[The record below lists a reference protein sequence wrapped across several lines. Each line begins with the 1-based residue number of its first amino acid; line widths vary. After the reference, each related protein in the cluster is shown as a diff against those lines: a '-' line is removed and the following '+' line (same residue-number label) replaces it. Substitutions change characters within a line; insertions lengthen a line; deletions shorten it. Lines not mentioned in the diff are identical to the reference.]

1 MNGPG
6 QATST
11 RAVLL
16 TVVIVVA
23 VLRLAQEIFIPLALA
38 ILFTFLLAPL
48 VGRLHHWG
56 VNRLLAVLV
65 SVAIA
70 LTLIGTLGNLA
81 FNQFT
86 DLAHELPGY
95 QRQLHENL
103 THIRG
108 SLREGIADT
117 SKAIEQI
124 TKELQRV
131 APSEPLPND
140 VRKVQ
145 VVEPPP
151 SPMQILPDL
160 FGPLLRPFG
169 TALVVITL
177 VSFMLLRLH
186 DLHERLIR
194 VLGRRNLY
202 HTTEALADAA
212 RRVSRYLLMQLLIN
226 SWTGLVV
233 GLGLWALNVPHPG
246 LWGALALLARFIPYA
261 GIWTA
266 AVVPFLLSFAVSDDL
281 TRPLLVLA
289 LFAVLEAFNYAV
301 LEPWLYANRTGIS
314 PVALLLS
321 AAFWT
326 WLWGGAGLL
335 LAVPMTV
342 CVAVMS
348 KYIPQL
354 EFLQV
359 LLGDEPVLEP
369 HQRLY
374 QRLLASNRD
383 ASDVLLD
390 ETLRACGSMLNAA
403 DGVIVPAIRLME
415 DDYDRRALGAAKRK
429 NVLEHIDQWVEE
441 RLDSLDGRVHALAAS
456 RGLAPGKA
464 LQPAQAPNGNMGF
477 RGATPPA
484 SEPQS
489 GILCVPAA
497 DRADEV
503 VAKLLVSACLERGIE
518 AAFLKPEALE
528 RLSLADR
535 GGGGEGGRTVDA
547 VVVSALP
554 PEALAPARAVCRSVR
569 AQTQELPIVVG
580 LWDPDGDLQKPRER
594 LEAAGAGQLVVRF
607 AECVTALEALL
618 TPDAPATHPPAQA
631 REGRLL
637 QA

>member
-6 QATST
+6 QASGT

-23 VLRLAQEIFIPLALA
+23 VLRLAQEVFIPLALA

-48 VGRLHHWG
+48 VGRLHQWG
-56 VNRLLAVLV
+56 VNRLLAVIV

-70 LTLIGTLGNLA
+70 LALIGTLGNVA
-81 FNQFT
+81 FNQFS

-108 SLREGIADT
+108 ALRGGIADT
-117 SKAIEQI
+117 SQFIEQI

-131 APSEPLPND
+131 APTQPLPND

-151 SPMQILPDL
+151 TSMQMLKELI
-160 FGPLLRPFG
+160 GPLLKPFG

-177 VSFMLLRLH
+177 VIFMLLRLP
-186 DLHERLIR
+186 DLRERLIR

-202 HTTEALADAA
+202 HTTEALSDAA
-212 RRVSRYLLMQLLIN
+212 QRVSRYLLMQLLIN

-233 GLGLWALNVPHPG
+233 GLGLWALNVPNPG
-246 LWGALALLARFIPYA
+246 LWGALALLSRFIPYV
-261 GIWTA
+261 GVWTA
-266 AVVPFLLSFAVSDDL
+266 AVIPFLLSFAVSDDL

-289 LFAVLEAFNYAV
+289 LFAILELFNYAV
-301 LEPWLYANRTGIS
+301 LEPWLYANHTGIS
-314 PVALLLS
+314 PVALLLA

-326 WLWGGAGLL
+326 WLWGAAGLL

-383 ASDVLLD
+383 AADVLLD
-390 ETLRACGSMLNAA
+390 ETLRVSDSMLDAA
-403 DGVIVPAIRLME
+403 DVVIVPAIRLME
-415 DDYDRRALGAAKRK
+415 ADYDRRALGAAKRK
-429 NVLEHIDQWVEE
+429 NVLEHINQWVEE
-441 RLDSLDGRVHALAAS
+441 RLDSLDGMAPHNKGK
-456 RGLAPGKA
+456 RGNRGTRDATAPE
-464 LQPAQAPNGNMGF
+464 
-477 RGATPPA
+477 PP
-484 SEPQS
+484 PR
-489 GILCVPAA
+489 ILCMPAA
-497 DRADEV
+497 DRADEI
-503 VAKLLVSACLERGIE
+503 VAKLLVSALLERGVG
-518 AAFLKPEALE
+518 AAFMKPEALE
-528 RLSLADR
+528 RVSL
-535 GGGGEGGRTVDA
+535 GEGGHAVDA

-554 PEALAPARAVCRSVR
+554 PEALAPARAVCRAVR
-569 AQTQELPIVVG
+569 GQTEQLPILVG
-580 LWDPDGDLQKPRER
+580 LWDPDSDLQKPRQR
-594 LEAAGAGQLVVRF
+594 LEAAGAGEVVVSF
-607 AECVTALEALL
+607 AECVTALEVLPTL
-618 TPDAPATHPPAQA
+618 APAVAQPPVPAPRGHLQQA
-631 REGRLL
+631 
-637 QA
+637 